1 MIFTSYN
8 ANYYI
13 RSLVSLLPTLSEL
26 INTMLTLVPVCSSCG
41 VLSAASPS
49 PSLTSSF
56 RKPRVFRSNKLT
68 RCWRRAPRAHP
79 ADGYHTQPSR
89 KIWVSPTREWTW
101 RTAPLLVLRRLR
113 RSATSR
119 MRSLLFK
126 RSRWPNTFGEVHRSL
141 M

>member
-1 MIFTSYN
+1 MIPASHKT
-8 ANYYI
+8 NYYI
-13 RSLVSLLPTLSEL
+13 RSSVSLLPTLSEL
-26 INTMLTLVPVCSSCG
+26 TSTMPTLVPVYSSCG

-49 PSLTSSF
+49 PSPTSSF
-56 RKPRVFRSNKLT
+56 PKPRVSRSNKST

-79 ADGYHTQPSR
+79 GDGYHTQPSP
-89 KIWVSPTREWTW
+89 KIWVLPTRVWTW
-101 RTAPLLVLRRLR
+101 RMAPLVLQRLR

-126 RSRWPNTFGEVHRSL
+126 RSRWLNTFWEIHKNL